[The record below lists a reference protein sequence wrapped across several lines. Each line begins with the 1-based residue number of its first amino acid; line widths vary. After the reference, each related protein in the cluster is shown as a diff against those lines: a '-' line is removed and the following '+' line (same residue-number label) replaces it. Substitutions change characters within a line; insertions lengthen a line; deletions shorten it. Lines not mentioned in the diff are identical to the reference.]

1 MQDEEASIRKKLNVY
16 ILTQIA
22 TPLRLLPPPEPPLL
36 GEAFAISSR
45 KLYEAIAELRSE
57 IVGHLSTIPFDQLTA
72 GFADQGT
79 PKTPEFKDWCLK
91 QRSEFRSRF
100 EGLSVWQLALLE
112 PERTFPDY
120 DYWSKAAFFSIDE
133 LLWLSVGLEP
143 LPEFATALEERPG
156 GSQKRHHVV
165 VYLLAQLELFRRG
178 LDPNH
183 YERRH
188 TPKSILE
195 WANLVEHQLHPGFRR
210 ILEKM
215 VKRAAASKLDASLAS
230 VSQDGTS
237 GGEVQPEGATAF
249 IASDPKRFDP
259 RERRGMAKLLVAL
272 AIEQFGYDPTSK
284 RGPIPKELED
294 IALRLGLEISQ
305 QTILKYLRLGAQSL
319 PQDWKPH
326 E

>member
-1 MQDEEASIRKKLNVY
+1 MQDEEASIRKKLHVY

-22 TPLRLLPPPEPPLL
+22 TPLRLLPPAEPPLL
-36 GEAFAISSR
+36 GDAFAISSR

-57 IVGHLSTIPFDQLTA
+57 IVGHLATIPFDQLTA

-91 QRSEFRSRF
+91 QRSEFRSLF
-100 EGLSVWQLALLE
+100 ESSSVWQLALLE
-112 PERTFPDY
+112 PERTFADY
-120 DYWSKAAFFSIDE
+120 DYWSKAAYFSLDE
-133 LLWLSVGLEP
+133 VLWLSVGLQP
-143 LPEFATALEERPG
+143 LSEFTRAIEERPRG
-156 GSQKRHHVV
+156 GQKRHSVAEYV
-165 VYLLAQLELFRRG
+165 SAQLELFRRG
-178 LDPNH
+178 LKPHGYELH
-183 YERRH
+183 YS
-188 TPKSILE
+188 PQSILE

-210 ILEKM
+210 ILEKA
-215 VKRAAASKLDASLAS
+215 VTRRAASKLDASLTSAS
-230 VSQDGTS
+230 EDGTS

-249 IASDPKRFDP
+249 IASDAKRFDP

-319 PQDWKPH
+319 PQDWKAH